1 MRMYSRVAI
10 HHSEF
15 GRLLKRKMD
24 SVGAECVLRVR
35 EDFAEHLS
43 EEEVLQL
50 AYREQVTFLREHLR
64 TCDA

>member
-1 MRMYSRVAI
+1 MYSRVAI